1 MTNERFNLIAI
12 CVIVIFVVICTAGA
26 VLSRFTSYRLL
37 EIEEERTEILKDAL
51 KTGRH
56 IVWVVNERC
65 LAEALKDAENESN

>member
-12 CVIVIFVVICTAGA
+12 YVLVVFAVVCIAGT
-26 VLSRFTSYRLL
+26 VLSTFSSQRLN

-65 LAEALKDAENESN
+65 LAEAVKDAENESN

>member
-12 CVIVIFVVICTAGA
+12 CVLVVFAVVCIAGA
-26 VLSRFTSYRLL
+26 VLSTFSSQRLN

-65 LAEALKDAENESN
+65 LAEAVKDAENESN

>member
-12 CVIVIFVVICTAGA
+12 CVIVIFVVICTAGI
-26 VLSRFTSYRLL
+26 VLSRFTSSRLL

-65 LAEALKDAENESN
+65 LAEAVKDAENESN